1 MQAEQSQSN
10 MYQTNIQVQKDITNN
25 YLYIYIY
32 LYIHVYI
39 YIYIYIY
46 IILEIVVMATTTVIY
61 IKCNMQMYTHVSKA
75 FIVSTIAYDQRN
87 KFHYCMSKFLQ
98 VRS

>member
-1 MQAEQSQSN
+1 
-10 MYQTNIQVQKDITNN
+10 MYQTNIQVQKNITNN
-25 YLYIYIY
+25 YSYIYIY
-32 LYIHVYI
+32 LYIHVHI
-39 YIYIYIY
+39 YIFY
-46 IILEIVVMATTTVIY
+46 IVVMATTTVIY

-75 FIVSTIAYDQRN
+75 FIVSTIAYDPRN